1 MSPRSFSLGF
11 HALWLI
17 GGFFF
22 FREGELLAADKAKIQ
37 LAIGKAQNYLL
48 QQKLGGPEGAIAAM
62 ALIKSGTDK
71 KNPTISK
78 VIEEVVAKTKSGTYT
93 PVEHHIYE
101 AGVDLMLLEAAD
113 SELYR
118 PQIQIIADDLMA
130 KQQPNGSWFYPT
142 VKDTDSGDTSI
153 SQYAVLGLWAAS
165 RAGIVIP
172 NEVFENLVRWHVAKQ
187 RSDGGFCYHPF
198 EARVVINPDFTTS
211 SSTMTAAGSS
221 SLLIARRILFGES
234 DMDSDVRPADTK
246 KRFGVLERF
255 QEEKKPVSRG
265 PVTLNVASID
275 AALKNSIKWIN
286 NHYED
291 RSNRREV
298 WFAYH
303 LYCIERVAALMD
315 VVKIGNHDWYELGSD
330 ELVLRQTADGS
341 WNDLCR
347 PVPATAMGLMFLT
360 KATQTII
367 TPKRRIAMLGGGLQA
382 GGRGLPDNL
391 DAVDVTDGNLKA
403 RKIVGEVDNL
413 LIELERSSD
422 AKVEELQAA
431 VVELVQLD
439 RPDQLIGQVARLRK
453 LSTDNRPEVR
463 RTAIWALG
471 RSGDLSGA
479 PNLIK
484 ALSDPDLAI
493 AREASL
499 ALSILARRPEGCGLA
514 VDPTEDS
521 QMGLSEASTEAE
533 RAAALDKW
541 QAESKRRWNE
551 WYLKNRVYEERD
563 DRSVLKRN
571 NRQ

>member
-1 MSPRSFSLGF
+1 MSPRSLSLGF
-11 HALWLI
+11 YALCVV

-22 FREGELLAADKAKIQ
+22 LSAATLHAADKAKIQ
-37 LAIGKAQNYLL
+37 LAIGKAQSYLL
-48 QQKLGGPEGAIAAM
+48 NQRLGGAEGSIAAL

-71 KNPTISK
+71 KNPNITRIL
-78 VIEEVVAKTKSGTYT
+78 EEVVAKTKSGAYT
-93 PVEHHIYE
+93 PVEHHVYE

-113 SELYR
+113 PEFYR
-118 PQIQIIADDLMA
+118 PQIQIIADHLMQI
-130 KQQPNGSWFYPT
+130 QQPNGAWFYPT
-142 VKDTDSGDTSI
+142 VKDADSGDTSI
-153 SQYAVLGLWAAS
+153 SQYAILGLWAAS

-172 NEVFENLVRWHVAKQ
+172 NEVFENNARWHMQKQ
-187 RSDGGFCYHPF
+187 RNDGGFCYHPF
-198 EARVVINPDFTTS
+198 EAKVVINPDFTTS

-221 SLLIARRILFGES
+221 SLLIIRRILFGEA
-234 DMDSDVRPADTK
+234 DMDAEVRPTDSK
-246 KRFGVLERF
+246 KRFGVLEKF
-255 QEEKKPVSRG
+255 QEEKKFVSRG
-265 PVTLNVASID
+265 PVTLKSASVD
-275 AALKNSIKWIN
+275 GALRNSMNWIK

-291 RSNRREV
+291 RTGRREA

-315 VVKIGNHDWYELGSD
+315 VAKIGNYDWYELGSD
-330 ELVLRQTADGS
+330 ELVVRQTTDGS

-347 PVPATAMGLMFLT
+347 PIPATAMGILFLT

-367 TPKRRIAMLGGGLQA
+367 VPKRKVAMLGAGLQA

-391 DAVDVTDGNLKA
+391 DSVEMTDGNVKS
-403 RKIVGEVDNL
+403 RKIVGAVDNL

-431 VVELVQLD
+431 VVEMVQLD
-439 RPDQLIGQVARLRK
+439 RPQDLIGQVTRLRK

-471 RSGDLSGA
+471 RSGDVAGA
-479 PNLIK
+479 PNLIQ

-499 ALSILARRPEGCGLA
+499 ALSILSRRPEGCGLA

-521 QMGLSEASTEAE
+521 QMGLSEASSDED
-533 RAAALDKW
+533 RVAALDKW
-541 QAESKRRWNE
+541 RAESKRRWNE
-551 WYLKNRVYEERD
+551 WYIKNRAYDERD

-571 NRQ
+571 NR